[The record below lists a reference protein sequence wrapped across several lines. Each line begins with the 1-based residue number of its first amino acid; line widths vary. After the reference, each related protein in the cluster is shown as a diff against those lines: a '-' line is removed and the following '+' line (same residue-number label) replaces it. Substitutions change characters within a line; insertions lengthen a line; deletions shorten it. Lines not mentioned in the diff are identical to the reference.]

1 MKKKIA
7 GLVTVMIFAAAVFA
21 GCGKKTSEVTGTF
34 MDKKDFMF
42 TVEGSGGEFYG
53 FNFDEKPE
61 NYDEFENGDQVKV
74 TYTGILSEVDP
85 FDGEIISIEKTK

>member
-1 MKKKIA
+1 MLIHI
-7 GLVTVMIFAAAVFA
+7 TDNQDQMIRNGKGVIFSFA
-21 GCGKKTSEVTGTF
+21 GKRHVLSSSVLN
-34 MDKKDFMF
+34 
-42 TVEGSGGEFYG
+42 GGFRDDLLAV